1 MNNSSLHDRAQS
13 NLHDTLALALACSP
27 EAPALL
33 VYDAQ
38 SGLSRL
44 LSEAYR
50 AVLPNAATLNFDQT
64 TAKEILSAIERL
76 PSKGLVVLV
85 QSSSFRLNEFRFRVE
100 LFNRGLK
107 VVEHPHLG
115 RIPEGEFATYI
126 DALAYDPAYYRS
138 VGPALK
144 TRIDRAA
151 RIAVICE
158 GTELVYDSPFETA
171 KLNIGDYRGMKNVG
185 GQFPIGE
192 VFSEPKDVRCVNG
205 ALKIFAFGDTGF
217 TVQAPDR
224 PFTATIEGGIL
235 VAASDAPEG
244 FHAVLDQIRA
254 EEREVWVREL
264 GFGLN
269 RALTRQRRLS
279 DIGAYERM
287 HGIHL
292 SLGAKHALYTKPG
305 FPKSGKF
312 HVDVFAAV
320 ERVEIDGE
328 KVFEGGEYLIRQA
341 GSEAASQSTHS
352 D

>member
-1 MNNSSLHDRAQS
+1 MSHSSLQDRARS
-13 NLHDTLALALACSP
+13 NIHDTLALALECP
-27 EAPALL
+27 PGAPALR

-44 LSEAYR
+44 LAEAYR
-50 AVLPNAATLNFDQT
+50 AALPNAAALNFDQVT
-64 TAKEILSAIERL
+64 PQEILSAVEAL
-76 PSKGLVVLV
+76 PPKALVALI
-85 QSSSFRLNEFRFRVE
+85 QSTSFRLNEFRFRVE

-115 RIPEGEFATYI
+115 RIPEGEFAVYI
-126 DALAYDPAYYRS
+126 DALAYDPSYYRS

-144 TRIDRAA
+144 ARIDRAA

-158 GTELVYDSPFETA
+158 GTELIYDSPFEAA
-171 KLNIGDYRGMKNVG
+171 KLNIGDYRGVKNVG

-192 VFSEPKDVRCVNG
+192 VFSEPKEVRQVNG
-205 ALKIFAFGDTGF
+205 ALKIFAFGDTDF
-217 TVQAPDR
+217 TVHAPDR
-224 PFTATIEGGIL
+224 PFTAVIEGGRL
-235 VAASDAPEG
+235 VEAPDAPKG

-254 EEREVWVREL
+254 EERTVWVREL

-287 HGIHL
+287 LGIHL
-292 SLGAKHALYTKPG
+292 SLGAKHSLYTKPG

-312 HVDVFAAV
+312 HVDVFADV

-328 KVFEGGEYLIRQA
+328 KVFEEGRY
-341 GSEAASQSTHS
+341 TV
-352 D
+352 